1 MKIKIQL
8 RKIEQG
14 IPKAFVQLFFVA
26 IIVIVLNFD
35 RIAANLKGL
44 AKFGHLLL
52 FLREPAAAI
61 RSNVEFK

>member
-1 MKIKIQL
+1 
-8 RKIEQG
+8 
-14 IPKAFVQLFFVA
+14 LFFVA
-26 IIVIVLNFD
+26 VIVIVLNFD

-44 AKFGHLLL
+44 AKFGHLLV